1 MEVGRGGLTSQCR
14 ARSRQSAPSS
24 DGRVFCEQATT
35 LGLTT
40 SFGPPLQITRRS
52 KGTSGAAALVAG
64 VAALVISA
72 NNDLTAAQVCD
83 VLERAASKDLDL
95 EGGTRPPG
103 PSQAWEMAPIPPF
116 QRGDFDHDGW
126 SPWFGFG
133 RVDAFC
139 AVVAAMNIRCF

>member
-1 MEVGRGGLTSQCR
+1 MRSVERRACLLRTSNH
-14 ARSRQSAPSS
+14 ARPDNIIRTAVA
-24 DGRVFCEQATT
+24 DYATIQGH
-35 LGLTT
+35 LGCCCA
-40 SFGPPLQITRRS
+40 R
-52 KGTSGAAALVAG
+52 AG

-83 VLERAASKDLDL
+83 VLERTASKDLDL

-139 AVVAAMNIRCF
+139 AVVAAMNN